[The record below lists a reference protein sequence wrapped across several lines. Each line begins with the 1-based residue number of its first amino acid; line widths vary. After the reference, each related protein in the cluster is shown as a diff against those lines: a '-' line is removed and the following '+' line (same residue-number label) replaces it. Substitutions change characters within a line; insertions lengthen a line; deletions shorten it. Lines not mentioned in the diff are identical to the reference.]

1 MRNISCGITGGT
13 GVLGRKIIEKL
24 PFKFIKFTGDLANT
38 DEIKKWVNE
47 NHFDIFLHLGAVVA
61 TKDVSNHYIYA
72 KKVNILGTYK
82 LFNFLSKKKNKPE
95 WVFFASSSH
104 VYGERKYQIKISENY
119 KNKPSSQYGKTKL
132 AAERKIINLKNKI
145 NICTGR
151 IFSFTSNDQKIPFII
166 PVLKKKIF
174 SRKKLIYL
182 ENLNHHR
189 DFISLNDI
197 IKAIYILFKKKKI
210 GIYNIG
216 SSYPTNLLDFANY
229 LAKKN
234 KKIIK
239 SKKNSP
245 TFLISNN
252 SKLRKLGIKVK
263 KLSFRDIAY
272 AK

>member
-1 MRNISCGITGGT
+1 M
-13 GVLGRKIIEKL
+13 
-24 PFKFIKFTGDLANT
+24 
-38 DEIKKWVNE
+38 
-47 NHFDIFLHLGAVVA
+47 
-61 TKDVSNHYIYA
+61 
-72 KKVNILGTYK
+72 
-82 LFNFLSKKKNKPE
+82 
-95 WVFFASSSH
+95 
-104 VYGERKYQIKISENY
+104 
-119 KNKPSSQYGKTKL
+119 
-132 AAERKIINLKNKI
+132 
-145 NICTGR
+145 
-151 IFSFTSNDQKIPFII
+151 
-166 PVLKKKIF
+166 
-174 SRKKLIYL
+174 
-182 ENLNHHR
+182 
-189 DFISLNDI
+189 ISLSQFI
-197 IKAIYILFKKKKI
+197 FFLKKKKI